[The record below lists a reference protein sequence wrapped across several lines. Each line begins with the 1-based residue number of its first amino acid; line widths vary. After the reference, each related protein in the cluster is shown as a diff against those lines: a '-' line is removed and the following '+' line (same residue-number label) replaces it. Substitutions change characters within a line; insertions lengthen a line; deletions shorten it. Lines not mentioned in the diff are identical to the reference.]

1 VIYAYECA
9 NGHQFERSLELA
21 RYAEPQT
28 CECGAESRKVITAVR
43 GYVRGD
49 VCYDSPIDGR
59 PVTSMRAR
67 RDDLAR
73 NNCVEYDPEMKTDV
87 ARRIEREQVE
97 LERRVESTVEA
108 TIESMPAKKR
118 ERLASELQAGA
129 DCVPERGPVP
139 LKTITRIQHGN

>member
-1 VIYAYECA
+1 VIYEYECDS
-9 NGHQFERSLELA
+9 GHRFERHLPVE

-28 CECGAESRKVITAVR
+28 CKCGAGSHKVITAVR

-73 NNCVEYDPEMKTDV
+73 NNCVEYDPEMKKDV

-118 ERLASELQAGA
+118 ERLASELRAGA